1 MSTVAQRVV
10 VIQDASQEVSSSA
23 VKWAL
28 DGLSLKPGDELTL
41 LGVLHQVNTP
51 MGYKS
56 RVDSNS
62 MLAANRRMINREV
75 TRKQQEYENGK
86 EVIQISKLYEAK
98 KVKFKIEVTA
108 GPSTKEV
115 ASEAAINLRPTW
127 VILDRK
133 MKKDRKFF
141 LEKLSC
147 GISRMKRNNCIEEL
161 RGPKVKGNF
170 QVIYNEMIQGSPEE
184 EELFSIEIVPM
195 KSLNPA
201 IITLNEEQ
209 GDNSSGPA
217 WSTDSRSTSC
227 STSTSSQENT
237 KGSSSM
243 ALETG
248 HIQCHEEENKS
259 KAQGKTV
266 EDKSTCAVLDNQAV
280 SQTGTDQKRED
291 QKLTQ
296 SNREN
301 KSKAQGKTM
310 EDKSTCAVL
319 DNQGVSQTGTDQKRE
334 DQRLTQSNSTED
346 VMEGRQIEE
355 MFDHL
360 ICSICK
366 NRKPK
371 KGWKI
376 DFSYAEILVATD
388 GFSAK
393 NFLSEGGLG
402 PVFSGQLKNMV
413 KIAVKQ
419 HRDPK
424 FQEEEEFKSEVHA
437 FSKLRHKNVVKLL
450 GSCSEGSHRFLVY
463 EYACNGSLNQ
473 HLSQNRSTPLTWM
486 LRVKIALGASTG
498 LNYLHHNNII
508 HRDVR
513 STNILLS
520 HDHEPLLGDFG
531 LARPPFESDQ
541 SSEHMVD
548 GTFGYSAPEYVDS
561 GKASTETDVYSFG
574 VVLLELITGHGTTDK
589 TFEGTSLVEWVRNKI
604 PFSFN
609 CYNKTF
615 NS

>member
-1 MSTVAQRVV
+1 MSTAAQRVV
-10 VIQDASQEVSSSA
+10 VIQDASREVSSSA

-51 MGYKS
+51 STLSFMRARKMLGYKS

-62 MLAANRRMINREV
+62 MLAANQRMINREV
-75 TRKQQEYENGK
+75 TRKKQEYENSK
-86 EVIQISKLYEAK
+86 EVLQISKLYETK
-98 KVKFKIEVTA
+98 KVENVKNLVINQCFRIFPLFTVKFKIEVTA

-133 MKKDRKFF
+133 MKKDRKYF

-161 RGPKVKGNF
+161 RGPKVK
-170 QVIYNEMIQGSPEE
+170 
-184 EELFSIEIVPM
+184 EIFNM
-195 KSLNPA
+195 WILSESLNPA
-201 IITLNEEQ
+201 IITLHEEQ
-209 GDNSSGPA
+209 GDNSSGPT
-217 WSTDSRSTSC
+217 WSNYSKSTSC
-227 STSTSSQENT
+227 STFTSSQENT

-301 KSKAQGKTM
+301 KSKAQGKTT

-319 DNQGVSQTGTDQKRE
+319 DNQGVKSKAKGRMEKR
-334 DQRLTQSNSTED
+334 L
-346 VMEGRQIEE
+346 
-355 MFDHL
+355 L
-360 ICSICK
+360 ICRALSC
-366 NRKPK
+366 NRR
-371 KGWKI
+371 I
-376 DFSYAEILVATD
+376 FC
-388 GFSAK
+388 K
-393 NFLSEGGLG
+393 NFLFEGGLG

-463 EYACNGSLNQ
+463 K
-473 HLSQNRSTPLTWM
+473 NRSTPLTWM
-486 LRVKIALGASTG
+486 LRVKIALGASRG

-531 LARPPFESDQ
+531 LARPSFESDQ
-541 SSEHMVD
+541 SSEHRVD

-574 VVLLELITGHGTTDK
+574 VVLLELITGRGTTDK
-589 TFEGTSLVEWVRNKI
+589 TFEGTSLVEWVRNKN

>member
-1 MSTVAQRVV
+1 MSTAAQRVV
-10 VIQDASQEVSSSA
+10 VIQDASREVSSSA

-51 MGYKS
+51 STLSFMRTRKMLGYKS

-62 MLAANRRMINREV
+62 MLAANQRMINREV
-75 TRKQQEYENGK
+75 TRKKQEYENSK
-86 EVIQISKLYEAK
+86 EVLQISKLYDTK

-133 MKKDRKFF
+133 MKKDRKYF

-170 QVIYNEMIQGSPEE
+170 QVIYNEMIPGSPEE
-184 EELFSIEIVPM
+184 EELFSIEIFPM

-201 IITLNEEQ
+201 IITLHEEQ
-209 GDNSSGPA
+209 GDNSSGPT
-217 WSTDSRSTSC
+217 WSNYSKSTAC

-291 QKLTQ
+291 KKLTQ

-334 DQRLTQSNSTED
+334 DQRLMQRNSTED
-346 VMEGRQIEE
+346 VMEGQQIEE

-371 KGWKI
+371 EGWKR
-376 DFSYAEILVATD
+376 DFSYAELLAATD

-402 PVFSGQLKNMV
+402 PVFSGQLKNMF

-473 HLSQNRSTPLTWM
+473 HLSQNRSTPLSWM
-486 LRVKIALGASTG
+486 LRVKIALGAS
-498 LNYLHHNNII
+498 
-508 HRDVR
+508 R
-513 STNILLS
+513 
-520 HDHEPLLGDFG
+520 
-531 LARPPFESDQ
+531 
-541 SSEHMVD
+541 
-548 GTFGYSAPEYVDS
+548 APEYVDS
-561 GKASTETDVYSFG
+561 GKASTKTDVYSFG
-574 VVLLELITGHGTTDK
+574 VVLLELTTGRGTTDK
-589 TFEGTSLVEWVRNKI
+589 TFEGTSLVEWKQQSIGLEKEIKDTGRMNY
-604 PFSFN
+604 PSMQRRGN
-609 CYNKTF
+609 
-615 NS
+615 